1 MTAALEFL
9 TPWPGWVTIVWA
21 ALSLVFVAALYRREG
36 IVSPWIRRSLMAARL
51 AVLALL
57 AAFLSG
63 PVWVVEEAAPGSRTV
78 AILVDESESMSLP
91 DAASSA
97 PERPGRVPRAE
108 AVRAFLGGDAWG
120 KTLPGSPRVACW
132 GFSDRLRPLGEGGAA
147 HAGSSGPA
155 TAPGDAIE
163 AVLAESDGTL
173 AAVFLFTDGCAN
185 RGADAVAAA
194 RAAAGRGVR
203 VYAFGAGD
211 PAGARD
217 IEAVSVDLADVVLV
231 NDTAPVSVKVRARGL
246 AGRAARVILSEDGAD
261 VAESEV
267 VLAADG
273 AIREAR
279 FDHKMTRPGRR
290 VIGARVEPFEG
301 EITVANNAVSR
312 SVEVVDAKIR
322 VLQVDGYPRWDF
334 QYLRNA
340 MKRDPVVAVSV
351 LQEDADPDFFP
362 EGTLPVRGLPGTLRE
377 LADYD
382 VVILGDISVGYLT
395 NDFCESLVRFVQDR
409 SGGVIFQAGARNRSP
424 QVFRDTAVEKILPVS
439 LVESAEEP
447 AAFAPPA
454 GGHTREFLWRRAREG
469 AALGV
474 ARIGGDGEEGIW
486 EGLPGFFWRFPAPRV
501 KPLAATVLEGA
512 ARDSEES
519 FPMLAFQY
527 AGSGRTAFL
536 ATDETWRWRAGMDDT
551 HFYRFWGALLRD
563 VSRNRFYG
571 KESRFRLETGG
582 RREYAVGETI
592 PLRALAFEESGEPVA
607 WESAE
612 AVLPRGERE
621 PDRIRLER
629 DPSTPGAFTGS
640 HTPTEP
646 GTCVFSLMVDGV
658 ARAEGQCEVTAPRI
672 ELSRTDLDEAFLRQV
687 AAAGQGAYW
696 RIDDPAAR
704 SPAIRE
710 GRAFAVTG
718 RRETSLWNT
727 LPAYALLVGLLVF
740 EWLARRLNRAA

>member
-1 MTAALEFL
+1 MIGALEFL

-21 ALSLVFVAALYRREG
+21 AVSLVFIAALYRREG
-36 IVSPWIRRSLMAARL
+36 ILSPWIRRSLVAARL

-57 AAFLSG
+57 AGFLSG
-63 PVWVVEEAAPGSRTV
+63 PVWVVEEAAPGSRSV
-78 AILVDESESMSLP
+78 AILVDESGSMSLP
-91 DAASSA
+91 DAVSSD
-97 PERPGRVPRAE
+97 PERPGRVSRAE
-108 AVRAFLGGDAWG
+108 AVRTFLDGDAWG
-120 KTLPGSPRVACW
+120 KGLPGSPRATCW
-132 GFSDRLRPLGEGGAA
+132 GFSDRLRPLGEGGTV
-147 HAGSSGPA
+147 HAGSAGLA

-185 RGADAVAAA
+185 RGADAVSAA

-203 VYAFGAGD
+203 IYAFGAGD
-211 PAGARD
+211 PAGSRD
-217 IEAVSVDLADVVLV
+217 AEAVSIEVSDVVLV
-231 NDTAPVSVKVRARGL
+231 NDTASIAVKLRARRL
-246 AGRAARVILSEDGAD
+246 EGRAARVVLTEDGLD

-267 VLAADG
+267 VLADDKLL
-273 AIREAR
+273 EAR
-279 FDHKMTRPGRR
+279 FFHKMTRAGRR
-290 VIGARVEPFEG
+290 VIAARVEPFEG
-301 EITVANNAVSR
+301 ELTTVNNEVSR
-312 SVEVVDAKIR
+312 AVEVVDARIR
-322 VLQVDGYPRWDF
+322 VLQVDGYSRWDF

-340 MKRDPVVAVSV
+340 MKRDAVVALSV

-362 EGTLPVRGLPGTLRE
+362 EGTLPVRALPETLRE
-377 LADYD
+377 LSAYD
-382 VVILGDISVGYLT
+382 VVILGDVSAGYLT
-395 NDFCESLVRFVQDR
+395 PAFCDSLVRFVQDR
-409 SGGVIFQAGARNRSP
+409 AGGVIFQAGERNRAP
-424 QVFRDTAVEKILPVS
+424 QVFRDTPVEKILPVS
-439 LVESAEEP
+439 LFESADEP
-447 AAFAPPA
+447 GAFAAPP
-454 GGHTREFLWRRAREG
+454 GGRTREFGWRRAREG
-469 AALGV
+469 AALGI
-474 ARIGGDGEEGIW
+474 ARIGDGGEEGIW
-486 EGLPGFFWRFPAPRV
+486 ERLPGFFWRFPVPRV

-512 ARDSEES
+512 ARDSGEP

-527 AGSGRTAFL
+527 AGAGRTAFL

-582 RREYAVGETI
+582 RREYIVGETI

-621 PDRIRLER
+621 PDQIRLER

-658 ARAEGQCEVTAPRI
+658 ARAEGQCEVVAPRI
-672 ELSRTDLDEAFLRQV
+672 ELSRTDLDEEFLRQV
-687 AAAGQGAYW
+687 AAAGQGTYW

-704 SPAIRE
+704 SPAIHE
-710 GRAFAVTG
+710 GRAFAVVG
-718 RRETSLWNT
+718 RRETALWNT
-727 LPAYALLVGLLVF
+727 FPAYALLVGLLVF